1 MILRRFRCWAPIAD
15 GVDRLAERHDAGKA
29 LSRDEEAKLLAEVS
43 QTGSPAL
50 LPLFVVSLD
59 TGLRASEVRSLR
71 QRDLT
76 LEWDSG
82 VIASG
87 HLVVSKSKTAAGT
100 GRVVPLTQRAC
111 GALTLW
117 LARFPNAAPESYVFP
132 RHKITLAG
140 GKKPHLY
147 DIALDKPMVGWKR
160 AWRSALKDAGMTLRW
175 HDLRHTFVTRLCES
189 PRVSEQTI
197 RSLAGHVS
205 QQMLQRYS
213 HVRNQAKLDAIAE
226 LERTLEGEE
235 GVQKRAQSP
244 EDVPALPN

>member
-1 MILRRFRCWAPIAD
+1 VGQAITWEEETKLLD
-15 GVDRLAERHDAGKA
+15 GV
-29 LSRDEEAKLLAEVS
+29 S
-43 QTGSPAL
+43 QSGSPAL
-50 LPLFVVSLD
+50 LPLVVVSLD
-59 TGLRASEVRSLR
+59 TGLRASEIRSLR
-71 QRDLT
+71 LRDLT
-76 LEWDSG
+76 LEWDAG
-82 VIASG
+82 VIISG
-87 HLVVSKSKTAAGT
+87 HLVVPKSKTAAGT

-117 LARFPNAAPESYVFP
+117 LARFPGARPDSYVFP

-140 GKKPHLY
+140 GRKPHLY
-147 DIALDKPMVGWKR
+147 GIELGEPMGEWKR
-160 AWRSALKDAGMTLRW
+160 AWGRATDLASLTLRW

-226 LERTLEGEE
+226 LERTLGGKEGA
-235 GVQKRAQSP
+235 QKGPQSP
-244 EDVPALPN
+244 DEAPALPN